1 MSNQQGLIDEITS
14 AFQDV
19 RRGNGVTLHEATVI
33 DSYGSMEERAKA
45 RKKDTERR
53 WQDVPDR
60 DIANTDAV
68 LSFLD
73 AEGLRYYLPAYIV
86 WYLRNID
93 NDAVRSSNTF
103 DSVVFH
109 LTYQIEE
116 REDKRFEGLTP
127 AQGRAIAHFLIF
139 VSERREDSERQIF
152 KAEMEHSGMTE
163 EDIDPYIKAYYFEG
177 SAAIRQAL
185 SQYWN
190 QFL

>member
-68 LSFLD
+68 
-73 AEGLRYYLPAYIV
+73 
-86 WYLRNID
+86 
-93 NDAVRSSNTF
+93 
-103 DSVVFH
+103 
-109 LTYQIEE
+109 
-116 REDKRFEGLTP
+116 
-127 AQGRAIAHFLIF
+127 
-139 VSERREDSERQIF
+139 
-152 KAEMEHSGMTE
+152 
-163 EDIDPYIKAYYFEG
+163 
-177 SAAIRQAL
+177 
-185 SQYWN
+185 
-190 QFL
+190 